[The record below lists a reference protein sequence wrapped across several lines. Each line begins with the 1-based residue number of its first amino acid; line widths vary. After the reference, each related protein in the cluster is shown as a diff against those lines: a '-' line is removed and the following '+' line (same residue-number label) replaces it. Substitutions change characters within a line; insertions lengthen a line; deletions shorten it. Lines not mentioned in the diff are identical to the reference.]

1 MSSQKHHELMKNLDR
16 CYDAVLLSS
25 TKGGIS
31 AAEISKKIGMH
42 KTMVHR
48 NLNTLELMGRV
59 ESHHG
64 LWRVTGEQTKSSEKE
79 ITIEL
84 PMPKDEW
91 RQVALVE
98 MMARDCE
105 DHHFPDLAEMYRI
118 PLEKLKETRTIKIK
132 GKNVDDLDLQK
143 MVNLIQQA
151 DEETSKFNLKRL
163 IKNLKRSHP
172 TLNG

>member
-25 TKGGIS
+25 TKGIT
-31 AAEISKKIGMH
+31 AAEISKEIGMH

-48 NLNTLELMGRV
+48 NLNTLELMGKV
-59 ESHHG
+59 ESQHG

-84 PMPKDEW
+84 PMPKNQW
-91 RQVALVE
+91 QQVTLLE
-98 MMARDCE
+98 MMARECE
-105 DHHFPDLAEMYRI
+105 DHQLPDIAEMYRI
-118 PLEKLKETRTIKIK
+118 PLEKLKETRIIKIR
-132 GKNVDDLDLQK
+132 GKNVDDLDLQRLG
-143 MVNLIQQA
+143 NLIQQA
-151 DEETSKFNLKRL
+151 NEKTSKFNLKRL

-172 TLNG
+172 TEDG